1 MPSRSTLLGMGVVAT
16 LSTAVF
22 ARAAFAQPCP
32 LAFFS
37 TYLATGFSCTLE
49 DKTLS
54 DFTYTQN
61 PGAPSPTVV
70 TASPETGVLH
80 NPGLAFNFTGVLTV
94 PTGSTVTVPFG
105 FTVLAPADDPI
116 TDASLAVAG
125 TVSGG
130 GSIVDQETFSTAP
143 ALMACVGVAGCPST
157 VTENF
162 ATGLT
167 NITVLDSATLV
178 GSATDLIITKH
189 FSETPIVIPVPEP
202 ASLALLGAAL
212 GALGLARR
220 RTLRSLT
227 DIAALGRS
235 PNRGDRR

>member
-1 MPSRSTLLGMGVVAT
+1 MLRSRPILMGAAAAAA
-16 LSTAVF
+16 LSTAIF

-32 LAFFS
+32 LAFLS
-37 TYLATGFSCTLE
+37 TYLDTGFSCILD

-61 PGAPSPTVV
+61 TGAPSPTVV
-70 TASPETGVLH
+70 TVSPETGVLH
-80 NPGLAFNFTGVLTV
+80 NPGLAFNFTGVLMV
-94 PTGSTVTVPFG
+94 PSGSTVTVPFG
-105 FTVLAPADDPI
+105 VTILAPADDPI

-157 VTENF
+157 VSENF

-178 GSATDLIITKH
+178 GGATDLIITKH
-189 FSETPIVIPVPEP
+189 FSETPTVTPVPEP
-202 ASLALLGAAL
+202 ASLTLLVAAL

-220 RTLRSLT
+220 RTR
-227 DIAALGRS
+227 
-235 PNRGDRR
+235 

>member
-1 MPSRSTLLGMGVVAT
+1 MLRSRSILIGVGAAALL
-16 LSTAVF
+16 TAIF

-32 LAFFS
+32 LAFLS

-54 DFTYTQN
+54 DFAYTQN
-61 PGAPSPTVV
+61 TGAPSPTVV
-70 TASPETGVLH
+70 TVSPDIGVLH
-80 NPGLAFNFTGVLTV
+80 NPGLVFNFTGVLTV

-105 FTVLAPADDPI
+105 FTILAPADDPI

-130 GSIVDQETFSTAP
+130 GSIVDQETFSAAP
-143 ALMACVGVAGCPST
+143 ALMACLGVAGCPST

-167 NITVLDSATLV
+167 DITVLDSATLV

-189 FSETPIVIPVPEP
+189 FSETPTVTPAPEP
-202 ASLALLGAAL
+202 ASLTLLGAAL
-212 GALGLARR
+212 AALGLAGRR
-220 RTLRSLT
+220 
-227 DIAALGRS
+227 IH
-235 PNRGDRR
+235 